1 MGSPE
6 PYKPTL
12 AHASSLQDINTPGQP
27 QTSQTKIPGDGA
39 QILGFITSKARDS
52 EAPDQKLH
60 IQSPVGLFGFVLLR
74 RCWGPEIIIPQLI
87 ASQPRAQQ
95 PHHLCSLSA
104 IQHESICL

>member
-74 RCWGPEIIIPQLI
+74 RCWGPEIIMVHPSADSKPAKGSAVPPPLF
-87 ASQPRAQQ
+87 SQ
-95 PHHLCSLSA
+95 CDSA
-104 IQHESICL
+104 